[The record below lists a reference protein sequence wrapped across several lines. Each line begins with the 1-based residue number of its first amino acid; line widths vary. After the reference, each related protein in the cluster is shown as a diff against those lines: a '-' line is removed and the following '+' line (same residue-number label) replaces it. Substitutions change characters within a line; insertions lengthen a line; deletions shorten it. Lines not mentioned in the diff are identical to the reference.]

1 MKRIDGRMPAQMRK
15 VSIQRDYMRYAEG
28 SALIEVGNT
37 RVLCA
42 ATIEDK
48 VPHFLRGSGEGWI
61 TAEYA
66 LLPRSTQVRNV
77 RESAKGKVTGRT
89 HEIQRLIGRA
99 LRSVVNLKALGE
111 RTVWIDCDVLQAD
124 GGTRTASI
132 TGAFI
137 ALVDAVN
144 TIYDEKKPFAV
155 TDFLAAASV
164 GIVDEQAY
172 LDLCYEED
180 SRAIVDMNVVM
191 TGNGRFVEVQG
202 TGEQRPFAREELADM
217 LALAEQGVGTLIDYQ
232 KDILGPL
239 AWKVGRE
246 P

>member
-1 MKRIDGRMPAQMRK
+1 MKRIDGRTPAQMRK
-15 VSIQRDYMRYAEG
+15 VNIQRDYMRYAEG

-99 LRSVVNLKALGE
+99 LRSV
-111 RTVWIDCDVLQAD
+111 DCS
-124 GGTRTASI
+124 T
-132 TGAFI
+132 
-137 ALVDAVN
+137 
-144 TIYDEKKPFAV
+144 
-155 TDFLAAASV
+155 
-164 GIVDEQAY
+164 
-172 LDLCYEED
+172 C
-180 SRAIVDMNVVM
+180 RA
-191 TGNGRFVEVQG
+191 G
-202 TGEQRPFAREELADM
+202 
-217 LALAEQGVGTLIDYQ
+217 
-232 KDILGPL
+232 
-239 AWKVGRE
+239 
-246 P
+246 

>member
-111 RTVWIDCDVLQAD
+111 RTVWSDCDVLQAD